1 MRRILVDYARA
12 TALVGE
18 GLVGA
23 AAEEAM
29 SILIERGYMAF
40 RDISSNVVKKS
51 LLFASRKGVKEGF
64 LLVKESL
71 LTPSPTATAAEEL
84 FFRLI
89 IS

>member
-1 MRRILVDYARA
+1 M
-12 TALVGE
+12 
-18 GLVGA
+18 
-23 AAEEAM
+23 
-29 SILIERGYMAF
+29 
-40 RDISSNVVKKS
+40 KKS